1 MSSLN
6 IGYFRLK
13 GVRKLD
19 DLELK
24 QLLKQYFGY
33 TEFKTG
39 QAEIIKNLL
48 SNNSTLGILPTGTG
62 KSLCYQLTGKI
73 IKKTVLIISPL
84 LSLMN
89 DQVEQ
94 LKYAGE
100 KRVVALTSELSY
112 SEKNFILAN
121 IAWYA
126 FIYVSPEMLRND
138 KVMEELLKIEIGLV
152 VVDEAHCIS
161 QWGPDFR
168 PDYLRIKNFRKLLH
182 NPLTLA
188 LTATATSE
196 VSHDIQD
203 NLFDNNEDIRVIRYS
218 VDRPNIF
225 LAVHESPSTAEK
237 NTYLIEL
244 IAQLAGPGI
253 IYFSS
258 KKQANKISE
267 MIGLKTNLRAAP
279 YHADLSVMNRY
290 TIQHQFMENQ
300 LDIVCATSAF
310 GMGINKQDVRYVIHY
325 HLPSD
330 IESYVQEIGRAG
342 RDGKKSLAVL
352 LYSKSDIGLQQQLS
366 VDSLPDEFDIEH
378 FKDTGEQDNLS
389 NKERILQY
397 YFNQNMEISRIKELF
412 LKRRKVKFEKLK
424 ILLRYIINDGCKRE
438 YLLKYFGEKSIP
450 EHNNSCCQLKTD
462 PLNFNEF
469 KFEKKVS
476 QNDSL
481 LNYKTILESFFKTS

>member
-1 MSSLN
+1 MNNLQLN
-6 IGYFRLK
+6 
-13 GVRKLD
+13 
-19 DLELK
+19 

-33 TEFKTG
+33 SEFKKG
-39 QAEIIKNLL
+39 QIEIIKNLL
-48 SNNSTLGILPTGTG
+48 ANNSTLGILPTGTG

-94 LKYAGE
+94 LKYSGE
-100 KRVVALTSELSY
+100 KKVVALTSELSY
-112 SEKNFILAN
+112 NEKNFILNN
-121 IAWYA
+121 IASYS
-126 FIYVSPEMLRND
+126 FIYVSPEMLKND
-138 KVMEELLKIEIGLV
+138 KVALQLSKIDIGLL

-182 NPLTLA
+182 CPLTLA

-196 VSHDIQD
+196 VAQDIKA
-203 NLFDNNEDIRVIRYS
+203 NLFDSSETPHVIRYS

-225 LAVHESPSTAEK
+225 LAVHESPSSTEK
-237 NTYLIEL
+237 NRYLIEL
-244 IAQLAGPGI
+244 ISQLNGPGL

-258 KKQANKISE
+258 KKQADRISE
-267 MIGLKTNLRAAP
+267 MIRIKTNLRAAS

-330 IESYVQEIGRAG
+330 LSSYVQEIGRAG
-342 RDGKKSLAVL
+342 RDGKRSIAVL
-352 LYSKSDIGLQQQLS
+352 LYSKTDIGLQQQLS
-366 VDSLPDEFDIEH
+366 IDSLPDDIDIDNFNTESEFD
-378 FKDTGEQDNLS
+378 DLS
-389 NKERILQY
+389 SKGRVLQY
-397 YFNQNMEISRIKELF
+397 YFDQNIKTDKIKAIF
-412 LKRRKVKFEKLK
+412 SKRRKEKLEK
-424 ILLRYIINDGCKRE
+424 LNVLLRYITDDGCRRK
-438 YLLKYFGEKSIP
+438 YLLKSFGENVIP
-450 EHNNSCCQLKTD
+450 EHNERCCQLKGEQ
-462 PLNFNEF
+462 LNLNEF
-469 KFEKKVS
+469 KFEKKEYKK
-476 QNDSL
+476 DSL
-481 LNYKTILESFFKTS
+481 VNYRVILESFFKT